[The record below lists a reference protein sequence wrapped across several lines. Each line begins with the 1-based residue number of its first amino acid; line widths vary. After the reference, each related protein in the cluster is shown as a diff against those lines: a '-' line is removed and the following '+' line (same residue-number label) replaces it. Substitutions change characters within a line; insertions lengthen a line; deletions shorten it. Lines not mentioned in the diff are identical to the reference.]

1 MHYSFEKNYFMQT
14 LKKEEEAM
22 IIYIYIYI
30 YSMIQWPLSSKLEL
44 NDSNHHALSQ
54 IKVYML

>member
-22 IIYIYIYI
+22 IIYIY
-30 YSMIQWPLSSKLEL
+30 SMIQWPLSSKLEL
-44 NDSNHHALSQ
+44 NDPNHHALSQ